1 MAFPFPQLARSRQ
14 KSWRR
19 CPSCPSMTPSKQIQW
34 STMVS
39 KLSTAFLLPFS
50 SLSLFLLPFSF
61 ISSSSSPYFFLKALT
76 SSSFLSSSCS
86 PLFLLLSLCPSLF
99 LLPFFHLSLSLF
111 FFFSY
116 FSNTVYVFFS
126 VASRGLSL
134 HACLS
139 GLPSLLP
146 VCEPTFVLFLPFFL
160 SEHTFVLFLT

>member
-1 MAFPFPQLARSRQ
+1 MDSNIFATPFPLHPPSNLWGGGGGVTSIIQTSSIMYSRPMAFPFPQLARSRQ

-86 PLFLLLSLCPSLF
+86 PLFLLLSLCPPLF

-116 FSNTVYVFFS
+116 FSNTVCF
-126 VASRGLSL
+126 LL
-134 HACLS
+134 CCLTWS
-139 GLPSLLP
+139 
-146 VCEPTFVLFLPFFL
+146 
-160 SEHTFVLFLT
+160 